1 MKQLVMILGAGGQLG
16 AAMVDGLARHHEIV
30 SRTRGELDIT
40 NTQAVRADITA
51 ICPDVIINCAAY
63 TNVDGAETDQ
73 LAALATNAWGVRA
86 IARVAAEVD
95 ATIVHYSTDFVFD
108 GAADTPYTETDPPNP
123 RSVYAMSKLLGE
135 WFAAEAPRH
144 YVLRV
149 ESLFGG
155 SMTSSV
161 DRLLQ
166 GILGGTEVR
175 AFSDRTVSPSF
186 VEDVVA
192 ATRALFEGGKPFG
205 LYHCV
210 NTGWTTWFELAQRL
224 AVSADR
230 PDAHV
235 TPIEMAA
242 SGLRAPRPKFAAL
255 SNRKLA
261 DHGVTLPTWEHALDR
276 YVTAT
281 RSSLRRV
288 RQSPATM

>member
-16 AAMVDGLARHHEIV
+16 TAMADGLARHHEII

-40 NTQAVRADITA
+40 NAEAVRADITA
-51 ICPDVIINCAAY
+51 IYPDVIVNCAAY

-73 LAALATNAWGVRA
+73 LSALATNAWAVRA
-86 IARVAAEVD
+86 IARVAAELD
-95 ATIVHYSTDFVFD
+95 ATLVHYSTDFVFD
-108 GAADTPYTETDPPNP
+108 GAASAPYSESDLPNP

-166 GILGGTEVR
+166 GILAGTEVR
-175 AFSDRTVSPSF
+175 AFSDRTVSPSY
-186 VEDVVA
+186 VDDVVK
-192 ATRALFEGGKPFG
+192 ATRDLFEGGKPFG

-210 NTGWTTWFELAQRL
+210 NTGWTTWFELARRL
-224 AVSADR
+224 AVSAAR
-230 PDAHV
+230 PDARV
-235 TPIEMAA
+235 TPFEMAA

-255 SNRKLA
+255 SNRKLTEN
-261 DHGVTLPTWEHALDR
+261 GVTMPTWEQALDR
-276 YVTAT
+276 YVTVT
-281 RSSLRRV
+281 RSNLRRAP
-288 RQSPATM
+288 QSPATT